1 LVNTNN
7 PIPNLIRANSSIASK
22 TIDDFWASLRNGEK
36 DGLEGIYFLCY
47 RKLYQMGMGVV
58 KDDEFVSDCL
68 QEVFIDLWKYQNTL
82 PKVDYVHLYLY
93 RALSHK
99 LFKEIKKRHQ
109 SKNIPFNENMEWYAS
124 SESVEKQLID
134 RQQHEILSRQLAV
147 ALGRLPMRQK
157 EVILYLFFEEISYE
171 QASKIMGINL
181 RSVYTLAWKAIN
193 SLRKHVY

>member
-1 LVNTNN
+1 
-7 PIPNLIRANSSIASK
+7 
-22 TIDDFWASLRNGEK
+22 
-36 DGLEGIYFLCY
+36 
-47 RKLYQMGMGVV
+47 
-58 KDDEFVSDCL
+58 L

-147 ALGRLPMRQK
+147 ALGCLPMRQK
-157 EVILYLFFEEISYE
+157 EVIHYLFFEEISYE